1 MNRFTRILSL
11 VLALFMVVCAFSACE
26 NEAAVS
32 PDNSS
37 DTGVSKAVELYGT
50 DYRYTVDELDTMKK
64 AMFAFMPQAPS
75 LYEAF
80 ADYFYVGGCINSR
93 DLTGKGE
100 TFTTMMKQFNSFVLE
115 NEAKPD
121 AMHPEEKRYNFDTV
135 DRFADFGEEY
145 GVRLRGHTLIWHAQ
159 VPNWFFYKSGTSG
172 EAASAEQLLKR
183 IDEHVTTIVEHY
195 KGRIDVWDVVNEV
208 FNDDGTLRDSRWLQI
223 VGDYDGDG
231 DKYDYIEQAFKSAA
245 AADPD
250 AKLVINDY
258 NLEWSYAK
266 TQGVFDLV
274 KSMLEDGI
282 RVDGVGLQMHIGY
295 DTNIETLRKNLEI
308 LAGLREYNPDI
319 FIEVTE
325 MDMSCFKWGDNSKTV
340 ELTESFMAQYNKT
353 YVGAFKLFMEYA
365 EMGLLESV
373 TFWGIND
380 DHTWLNSDGRINHP
394 FLIGSSNKFKETYW
408 EVISLALE

>member
-1 MNRFTRILSL
+1 MKRYFRVLSL
-11 VLALFMVVCAFSACE
+11 IMAVVMLATAFTACGKQDDTP
-26 NEAAVS
+26 A
-32 PDNSS
+32 SS
-37 DTGVSKAVELYGT
+37 GVSKAVEIYGT
-50 DYRYTVDELDTMKK
+50 DYNYTKDELDQMKK
-64 AMFAFMPQAPS
+64 AMFSFMPTAPS

-80 ADYFYVGGCINSR
+80 EDYFYVGGCINSG
-93 DLTGKGE
+93 DITGKGE
-100 TFTTMMKQFNSFVLE
+100 NFTSMMKQFNSFVLE
-115 NEAKPD
+115 NEAKPE
-121 AMHPEEKRYNFDTV
+121 AMHPEENRYNFSTV
-135 DRFADFGEEY
+135 DKFVDFGEEY
-145 GVRLRGHTLIWHAQ
+145 GVRLRGHTLLWHAQ
-159 VPNWFFYKSGTSG
+159 VPDWFFFKKGTSG

-183 IDEHVTTIVEHY
+183 IDEHVTTIVDHY
-195 KGRIDVWDVVNEV
+195 KGKIDVWDVVNEV
-208 FNDDGTLRDSRWLQI
+208 FNDDGTLRNSRWLQI

-231 DKYDYIEQAFKSAA
+231 DKYDYIEAAFKAA
-245 AADPD
+245 AKADPD

-258 NLEWSYAK
+258 NLEWSFAK

-282 RVDGVGLQMHIGY
+282 KVDGVGLQMHIGF
-295 DTNIETLRKNLEI
+295 DTNIETLRQNLEI

-319 FIEVTE
+319 MIEVTE
-325 MDMSCFKWGDNSKTV
+325 MDMSCFRWGDNSKTV
-340 ELTESFMAQYNKT
+340 ELTDAFMAQYNKT

-394 FLIGSSNKFKETYW
+394 FLIGSSNKIKDTYW